1 MKNLIKVAL
10 AAFVFS
16 VVLSEPEPEPEDFDR
31 GRRAADHFA
40 EPEPES
46 EDFNRGRR
54 SAHDFES
61 LGALDD
67 LNTILTQC
75 KRFESMHADITEY
88 LGQAKEM
95 ICPMLEA
102 KCQECS
108 EEMIAGSSQPSD
120 NVKNN
125 KIKLEAI
132 KLFLQGLRFAKSGD
146 DLIGDTLDIV
156 ESELTDGGED
166 DDRYLKGISDELNSL
181 LAQCKRFES
190 MHNDITQ
197 YLAKEVDMITSST
210 EGEENQTINLD
221 AIKLFVQGLEEAKS
235 DHDLIEDALE
245 MFESEV
251 INGEAD
257 DDHGYVENEVTTIDD
272 PSSGSYGEQEF
283 LTDEDSIE
291 EAKPEKHE
299 H

>member
-1 MKNLIKVAL
+1 
-10 AAFVFS
+10 
-16 VVLSEPEPEPEDFDR
+16 
-31 GRRAADHFA
+31 
-40 EPEPES
+40 
-46 EDFNRGRR
+46 
-54 SAHDFES
+54 
-61 LGALDD
+61 
-67 LNTILTQC
+67 
-75 KRFESMHADITEY
+75 
-88 LGQAKEM
+88 M
-95 ICPMLEA
+95 ICPMLKA

-120 NVKNN
+120 NVENN
-125 KIKLEAI
+125 KFKLEAI

-166 DDRYLKGISDELNSL
+166 DDRYLKGIFDELNSL

-210 EGEENQTINLD
+210 EGGENQTTDLD

-235 DHDLIEDALE
+235 DHDLIENALE

-257 DDHGYVENEVTTIDD
+257 DDHGYVENEATTFDD

-291 EAKPEKHE
+291 EAKPEKLE

>member
-1 MKNLIKVAL
+1 MNHLIKVAL

-40 EPEPES
+40 EPEPEP

-67 LNTILTQC
+67 LNILLAQC
-75 KRFESMHADITEY
+75 KRFESMHDDITEY
-88 LGQAKEM
+88 LGKAK
-95 ICPMLEA
+95 
-102 KCQECS
+102 
-108 EEMIAGSSQPSD
+108 EMIAGSSQSAD
-120 NVKNN
+120 SVENH

-132 KLFLQGLRFAKSGD
+132 KLFLQGLREAKSED
-146 DLIGDTLDIV
+146 DLFGDTFDIL
-156 ESELTDGGED
+156 ESEVTDGEED
-166 DDRYLKGISDELNSL
+166 DDSYLKGVASISDGLESLSEFDELNSL

-190 MHNDITQ
+190 MHNDIMQ
-197 YLAKEVDMITSST
+197 YLAKEVNMITSST
-210 EGEENQTINLD
+210 ESSEGVDNQTINLD

-235 DHDLIEDALE
+235 DHDLIEDALN

-251 INGEAD
+251 INGEAE
-257 DDHGYVENEVTTIDD
+257 DDHDYVENEDTTFDD
-272 PSSGSYGEQEF
+272 PSSGSYGKQEF
-283 LTDEDSIE
+283 LTDEDAIA

>member
-1 MKNLIKVAL
+1 MKHLIKVAL

-40 EPEPES
+40 EPEPEP

-67 LNTILTQC
+67 LNILLTQC
-75 KRFESMHADITEY
+75 KRFESMRDDITEY
-88 LGQAKEM
+88 LGKAK
-95 ICPMLEA
+95 
-102 KCQECS
+102 
-108 EEMIAGSSQPSD
+108 EMIAGSSQSAD
-120 NVKNN
+120 TVENQ

-132 KLFLQGLRFAKSGD
+132 KLFLQGLREAKSED
-146 DLIGDTLDIV
+146 DLFGDTLEIF
-156 ESELTDGGED
+156 ESEVTDGEED
-166 DDRYLKGISDELNSL
+166 DDSYLKGVASISDGLESLSEFDELNSL

-190 MHNDITQ
+190 MHNDIMQ
-197 YLAKEVDMITSST
+197 YLAKEVNMIPSST
-210 EGEENQTINLD
+210 ESSEGEDNQTINLD

-235 DHDLIEDALE
+235 DHDLIEDALN

-251 INGEAD
+251 LNGEAD
-257 DDHGYVENEVTTIDD
+257 DDHDYVENEITTFDD
-272 PSSGSYGEQEF
+272 PSSGSSGKQEF
-283 LTDEDSIE
+283 LTDEDAIA